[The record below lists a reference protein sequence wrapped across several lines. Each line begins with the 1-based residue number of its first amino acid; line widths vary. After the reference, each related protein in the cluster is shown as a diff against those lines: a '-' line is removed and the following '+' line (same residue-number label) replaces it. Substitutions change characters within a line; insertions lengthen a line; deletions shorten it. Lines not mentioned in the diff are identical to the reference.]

1 MNFLLEALPEIKE
14 TRWWGLEWS
23 PLSIVGFLGT
33 GMFALR
39 FAIQWIASERKKE
52 SVIPLSFWFVSIA
65 GAFFS
70 LVYFLFRRDP
80 VGTLGNLFNA
90 AVYIRNI
97 QLVKK
102 KAQQVSPAPGPTG
115 GQSVRVFGSAGQP
128 PTALL
133 SAFAP
138 GFTTG
143 AFVSGFGF
151 PGQLVGNFFPVTL

>member
-1 MNFLLEALPEIKE
+1 MHFLLEALPEIKE
-14 TRWWGLEWS
+14 TRYWGLEWS
-23 PLSIVGFLGT
+23 PVSIIGFLGT

-90 AVYIRNI
+90 AVYLRNI
-97 QLVKK
+97 QLMKQ
-102 KAQQVSPAPGPTG
+102 KAKPSPGAGASDRPPLTPPAPP
-115 GQSVRVFGSAGQP
+115 AP
-128 PTALL
+128 PPHESPL
-133 SAFAP
+133 P
-138 GFTTG
+138 
-143 AFVSGFGF
+143 
-151 PGQLVGNFFPVTL
+151 PK